1 MLKILLK
8 KQLLEVNRS
17 LFVNQKN
24 GKARSK
30 GSVVAYIALYVVL
43 LVGVIGGMFGFFGSL
58 MCEPLVDMGLG
69 WLYFLLYA
77 FIALLLGL
85 FGSVFN
91 TYGSLYAAKDN
102 DLLLSLP
109 IPLKTVIVSRLSTVY
124 ILGLAYSAVAFLP
137 GIIVYLFYF
146 KPTLELIVGQI
157 AAVIVISIIVLILS
171 TLLGLLVAKIATK
184 IKNKTF
190 ISVVSCLAFIAIYY
204 IFYFRAQ
211 DFVMNIVDQAGDLAA
226 TLQGSSQVIYH
237 FGLMCTGD
245 WASIG
250 MFMAG
255 CLVAMIVL
263 IRIVSLN
270 FMKLA
275 TTVASSKKVDTRL
288 KTLKAKS
295 VRKTIFA
302 KEVGRFLASSQY
314 ILNCGLGIIF
324 LPALGVLLLME
335 GNSLLEDFGFD
346 FATYPGHITVILIG
360 MLSMLCS
367 MVDPAA
373 PSVSLEGKTH
383 WIAQSLPVNPWYF
396 LREKMNLEWILTAI
410 PMLVAQICILMAF
423 KPDLTYTLILLV
435 VPQIYVAFSAIL
447 DIALS
452 VFNAKYNW
460 SNEIYVIKQSMCVA
474 IALFAGWIFAAA
486 FIALYFLTE
495 MEPVP
500 YICIWVGVLVIAGFL
515 IYRKVKIDGSRQYAI
530 SE

>member
-43 LVGVIGGMFGFFGSL
+43 LVGVTGGMFGFFGSL
-58 MCEPLVDMGLG
+58 MCEPLVEMGLG

-157 AAVIVISIIVLILS
+157 AAIIAISIIVLILS

-335 GNSLLEDFGFD
+335 GNSLLGDFGFD
-346 FATYPGHITVILIG
+346 FATYPGHITVI
-360 MLSMLCS
+360 
-367 MVDPAA
+367 
-373 PSVSLEGKTH
+373 
-383 WIAQSLPVNPWYF
+383 
-396 LREKMNLEWILTAI
+396 
-410 PMLVAQICILMAF
+410 
-423 KPDLTYTLILLV
+423 
-435 VPQIYVAFSAIL
+435 
-447 DIALS
+447 
-452 VFNAKYNW
+452 
-460 SNEIYVIKQSMCVA
+460 
-474 IALFAGWIFAAA
+474 
-486 FIALYFLTE
+486 
-495 MEPVP
+495 
-500 YICIWVGVLVIAGFL
+500 
-515 IYRKVKIDGSRQYAI
+515 
-530 SE
+530 